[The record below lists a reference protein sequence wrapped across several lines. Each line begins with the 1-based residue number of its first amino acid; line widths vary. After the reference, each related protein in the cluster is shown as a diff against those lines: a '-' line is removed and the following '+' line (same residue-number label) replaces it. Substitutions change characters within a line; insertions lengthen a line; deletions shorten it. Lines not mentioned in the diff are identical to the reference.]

1 MDLRD
6 SFPFPL
12 NPPSSGSNAAPTAS
26 QIAAQL
32 SARKYQILL
41 AVVECYLENGEPVSS
56 AAVSQKRLGPQAP
69 SAATIRNTMGELAEM
84 GLLTQP
90 HTSAGRLPTAT
101 AIQIFVDSLS
111 AIRIQARDVSRLEQ
125 QLSGLDSLELR
136 IEEGSHVLTEMTQN
150 VGITASVPPAAQIL
164 QQVEL
169 VHLSERQYLMVL
181 VTADRLVRNQLV
193 TIAQHLSPS
202 ELTEIRNYINF
213 HFSGW
218 TLSKARKE
226 LAVRLQEERG
236 QVDELLRKVELFYAK
251 GLLHLGFTPE
261 IYVDGAAYLVG
272 LDLHLTRERMRQL
285 FQALDQKQQILS
297 ILDQF
302 LEGTTAQ
309 PSVKVGLEE
318 AHPAM
323 GEISLVGMQV
333 PLAGGMAAKV
343 AVLGPLR
350 LNYPRM
356 ISAVMQVGKA
366 LTQSADP
373 RDSLPPSGDPPAR
386 G

>member
-6 SFPFPL
+6 PFSFPL
-12 NPPSSGSNAAPTAS
+12 NTSTGATAPQSAS

-41 AVVECYLENGEPVSS
+41 AVVECYLESGEPVSS
-56 AAVSQKRLGPQAP
+56 ASIALKRLGSQPP
-69 SAATIRNTMGELAEM
+69 SPATIRNTMVELSEM
-84 GLLTQP
+84 GLLIQP

-111 AIRIQARDVSRLEQ
+111 AIRIQARDVNRLEQ
-125 QLSGLDSLELR
+125 QLSGLDSMELR

-150 VGITASVPPAAQIL
+150 VGITAALPPASQIL

-169 VHLSERQYLMVL
+169 VHLSDRQYLMVL

-193 TIAQHLSPS
+193 TLNQHLSPI

-213 HFSGW
+213 EFSGW
-218 TLSKARKE
+218 TLAKTRKE
-226 LAVRLQEERG
+226 LASRLLADRG
-236 QVDELLRKVELFYAK
+236 QMDELLRKVELFYAK

-261 IYVDGAAYLVG
+261 IYVDGASYLVG
-272 LDLHLTRERMRQL
+272 IDLHLTRERMRQL
-285 FQALDQKQQILS
+285 FQALDQKQQILH

-302 LEGTTAQ
+302 LEGTTEQ
-309 PSVKVGLEE
+309 PSIKVGLEE

-323 GEISLVGMQV
+323 AEISLVGMQV
-333 PLAGGMAAKV
+333 PLSGGMSAKV
-343 AVLGPLR
+343 AVMGPLR

-366 LTQSADP
+366 LSQSSDP
-373 RDSLPPSGDPPAR
+373 REPLAADSGPPAR
-386 G
+386 D